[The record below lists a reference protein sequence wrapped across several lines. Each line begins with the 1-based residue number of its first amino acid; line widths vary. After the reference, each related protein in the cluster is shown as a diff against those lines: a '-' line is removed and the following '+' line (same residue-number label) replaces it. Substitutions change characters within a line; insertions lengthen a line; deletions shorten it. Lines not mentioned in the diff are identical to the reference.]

1 LRTIAAISAARSS
14 GTFAASRCTT
24 TWLTLASALASWSLG
39 RTIALRLA
47 LGTRCFWR
55 LGFRARSRFSFRS
68 AWFLLCLLDISHPN
82 LFYWSVGMSV
92 DAARKSAC
100 ATVLV
105 IRWTLGR
112 EPCPF

>member
-1 LRTIAAISAARSS
+1 LRTITAISAAWSS
-14 GTFAASRCTT
+14 ASRSTT
-24 TWLTLASALASWSLG
+24 ARLALASAFAAWSLG

-47 LGTRCFWR
+47 LGTRCLGR
-55 LGFRARSRFSFRS
+55 LGFGTRRPFSFRS

-100 ATVLV
+100 ATVLI